1 MGNKMIIN
9 KYENYKNR
17 LELKKS
23 ESINPIRRDQYQE
36 DLEKI
41 VRRDKSENEAIM
53 WGFVL
58 GFLLFIILFVCII
71 IFTL

>member
-1 MGNKMIIN
+1 MGNKMVIN
-9 KYENYKNR
+9 KYENYKNKAKI
-17 LELKKS
+17 KKD
-23 ESINPIRRDQYQE
+23 ENVIPMRREQYEQ

-41 VRRDKSENEAIM
+41 VRRDKDANEAIL

-71 IFTL
+71 VFTI

>member
-58 GFLLFIILFVCII
+58 GFLLFIILIVCII